1 MDDHMSGAGKV
12 PDECGI
18 LEVRKCSKH
27 DRTMLKEHRSQHE
40 EAISG
45 QIYNNLGKKINNNKN
60 G

>member
-1 MDDHMSGAGKV
+1 MSGAGKV

-18 LEVRKCSKH
+18 SEVKKCSKH

-45 QIYNNLGKKINNNKN
+45 QIYNDLGKKINNNKN